1 MTLLLKTYLN
11 YTFHLLHSVLHD
23 LPKNHKKL
31 YPDLKTQKIVLEYK
45 LQEANLMEKG
55 IRRHLH
61 TSITGTFSANTLNMA
76 LGLPLR
82 QCIKHLERGVW
93 SIHVKHQQCPPAGSE
108 EDSGSYSR
116 QD

>member
-11 YTFHLLHSVLHD
+11 YTFHLLHFVLHD

-55 IRRHLH
+55 HQKAPAHFYHRYFL
-61 TSITGTFSANTLNMA
+61 SE
-76 LGLPLR
+76 
-82 QCIKHLERGVW
+82 HLEYGTW
-93 SIHVKHQQCPPAGSE
+93 SSSKAMHQTP
-108 EDSGSYSR
+108 
-116 QD
+116 

>member
-1 MTLLLKTYLN
+1 VTLLLKTYLN

-31 YPDLKTQKIVLEYK
+31 YPDLKTQKIILEYK

-55 IRRHLH
+55 HQKAPAHFYHRY
-61 TSITGTFSANTLNMA
+61 F
-76 LGLPLR
+76 LGE
-82 QCIKHLERGVW
+82 HLERAVW